1 MRAIQRITKNIA
13 ITGLSQLTISILGFI
28 YVISIARY
36 LGESEFGKYN
46 FALYYATFFVIIAD
60 PGISNFIIREIARN
74 KELTNEYVTN
84 ASLIQSLT
92 SLIAFGII
100 AASINFMHYPQSTKS
115 IVYLFGIYTI
125 LTSFSSTFRS
135 VYQAFEQMQFTAAVD
150 VIKQLI
156 LITGAFVVMYSKV
169 GLLELAYCY
178 VLTGII
184 DILLNVIFLKKVES
198 IKPKLNLSL
207 WKPMI
212 IKAFPFGLNS
222 FFAVLFFKIDTF
234 MLSVIKG
241 DIEVGVYSAA
251 YTPLLSLSTVTSYM
265 ITSAI
270 YPVMSKNFISHKN
283 LLELITV
290 STVRYIIIIGLPI
303 SVGCLTLADRFIN
316 LFYAGKY
323 SASVVVFQILA
334 LFIPLR
340 LISGVTGTLLTS
352 MDKQNIRTFS
362 VAICAIINIA
372 LNIIMIPKLGSIGA
386 ATSTVVSELCLYTMF
401 LVFIHKY
408 YKHLKIN
415 QYFIKP
421 LVASLLMGFFITT
434 IPKLNLYLLIT
445 ISAILYSIILLFLG
459 TFSKEDR
466 SLFKQIFKSV

>member
-1 MRAIQRITKNIA
+1 MSTVQRITKNIA
-13 ITGLSQLTISILGFI
+13 ITGLSQLTISILGFV
-28 YVISIARY
+28 YVIAIARY
-36 LGESEFGKYN
+36 LGEGEFGKYN

-84 ASLIQSLT
+84 ASLIKSLT
-92 SLIAFGII
+92 SLITFGII
-100 AASINFMHYPQSTKS
+100 VASINLMHYPQNTKL

-150 VIKQLI
+150 VVKQLI
-156 LITGAFVVMYSKV
+156 LMIGALTVIYSKA

-184 DILLNVIFLKKVES
+184 DVLLNFIFLRTVQN
-198 IKPKLNLSL
+198 IKPKLNLAL

-222 FFAVLFFKIDTF
+222 FFSVFFFKIDTF

-241 DIEVGVYSAA
+241 DIEVGIYSAA
-251 YTPLLSLSTVTSYM
+251 YTPLLALSTVTSYM

-270 YPVMSKNFISHKN
+270 YPVMSKNFVHHKDS
-283 LLELITV
+283 LELITV
-290 STVRYIIIIGLPI
+290 SIARYIIIIGLPI
-303 SVGCLTLADRFIN
+303 SVGCLVLADRLIN
-316 LFYAGKY
+316 LFYADQY
-323 SASVVVFQILA
+323 SASIFVFQILA

-352 MDKQNIRTFS
+352 IDKQNIRTFS
-362 VAICAIINIA
+362 VALCAIINIA
-372 LNIIMIPKLGSIGA
+372 LNAVMIPKLGSTGA
-386 ATSTVVSELCLYTMF
+386 AISTVVSELCLYIIF

-408 YKHLKIN
+408 YKNLEIKEH
-415 QYFIKP
+415 FIKP
-421 LVASLLMGFFITT
+421 LIASLLMGFFIVT
-434 IPKLNLYLLIT
+434 IPKLNLYVLIT
-445 ISAILYSIILLFLG
+445 ISAIFYSVVLLFLG
-459 TFSKEDR
+459 TFNQGDR
-466 SLFKQIFKSV
+466 NLFKQIFKQA